1 MQLLNKKFFF
11 AFTILLLLAKNGLAV
26 KDISVFVSIVPQ
38 KYFVQQIGKELIDVE
53 VMVKPGAN
61 PATYEPTSKQMIKL
75 SKARIYFAVGVPF
88 ENIWLKKISSIN
100 PKMKILHTDHNIN
113 KIVMSTN
120 YHNINKNEE
129 PYKNNYYK
137 EDKEKKI
144 HKSTNYDPHIWLSP
158 EIVKIQAQSIMEAL
172 RDIDSKN
179 RNFYENNFIN
189 FSKRIDQL
197 DDYLKK
203 IFKDK
208 KGLEFMVFH
217 PAWGYFAKAYGI
229 RQVPVEIEGKAPKP
243 VHLIELI
250 QYARKRGIRV
260 VFVQPQ
266 FSTKSVE
273 ILAKEIKGQIIFADP
288 LAEDWM
294 TNLRKVADKFKSAL
308 K

>member
-11 AFTILLLLAKNGLAV
+11 VFIILFLAKNGLAV
-26 KDISVFVSIVPQ
+26 KNISVFVSIVPQ
-38 KYFVQQIGKELIDVE
+38 KYFVQQIGKDLIDIQ
-53 VMVKPGAN
+53 VMVNPGAN

-75 SKARIYFAVGVPF
+75 SKADIYFAVGVPF
-88 ENIWLKKISSIN
+88 EKIWLKKISSIN
-100 PKMKILHTDHNIN
+100 PKMKILHTDQNIN

-120 YHNINKNEE
+120 YLHIDKNQEL
-129 PYKNNYYK
+129 YKKNYYNK
-137 EDKEKKI
+137 DKEKKI
-144 HKSTNYDPHIWLSP
+144 HKSINYDPHIWLSP
-158 EIVKIQAQSIMEAL
+158 QLVKIQAQSIMESL

-179 RNFYENNFIN
+179 RNFYENNFID

-197 DDYLKK
+197 DDNLKK

-243 VHLIELI
+243 AHLKELI
-250 QYARKRGIRV
+250 QYARNRGIRV

-266 FSTKSVE
+266 FSTKSVK

-294 TNLRKVADKFKSAL
+294 TNLRKVADNFKAAL

>member
-11 AFTILLLLAKNGLAV
+11 VFIILFLAKNGLAV
-26 KDISVFVSIVPQ
+26 KNISVFVSIVPQ
-38 KYFVQQIGKELIDVE
+38 KYFVQQIGKDLIDIQ
-53 VMVKPGAN
+53 VMVNPGAN

-75 SKARIYFAVGVPF
+75 SKADIYFAVGVPF
-88 ENIWLKKISSIN
+88 EKIWLKKISSIN
-100 PKMKILHTDHNIN
+100 PKMKILHTDQNIN

-120 YHNINKNEE
+120 YLHIDKNQEL
-129 PYKNNYYK
+129 YKKNYYNK
-137 EDKEKKI
+137 DKEKKI
-144 HKSTNYDPHIWLSP
+144 HKSINYDPHIWLSP
-158 EIVKIQAQSIMEAL
+158 QLVKIQAQSIMESL
-172 RDIDSKN
+172 SDIDSKN
-179 RNFYENNFIN
+179 RNFYENNFID

-197 DDYLKK
+197 DDNLKK

-243 VHLIELI
+243 AHLKELI
-250 QYARKRGIRV
+250 QYARNRGIRV

-266 FSTKSVE
+266 FSTKSVK

-294 TNLRKVADKFKSAL
+294 TNLRKVADNFKAAL